1 MKYLKAMWTTIYY
14 GFQLGGYDLLKRIRM
29 KLGIV
34 IPCYNEEE
42 GLGETTKRLQL
53 LLDEMINS
61 KEISSDSFVCYVD
74 DGSKDSTWELIEKAK
89 AESTLFRGI
98 KLSRNFGHQNA
109 LIAGLMQLKD
119 EADALVSMDADLQ
132 DDISV
137 VKKFVSK
144 YKEGYHVVYGVRDD
158 RTTDTGFKRNT
169 AEMFY
174 KFQAFMGIESISN
187 HADYRLLSKKAL
199 NALAQFKE
207 VNLFIRGVVP
217 LLGYKSCSVYYKRG
231 ERFAG
236 ETKYPL
242 KKMIAFALDGIASF
256 SVVPLR
262 LITITGFILF
272 FISLIAIVWIAFEKL
287 FFDTA
292 VRGWASTMISI
303 YFIGGIQIMSIGII
317 GEYVGRNFQQS
328 KNRPRYIIDKEI

>member
-1 MKYLKAMWTTIYY
+1 
-14 GFQLGGYDLLKRIRM
+14 M

-42 GLGETTKRLQL
+42 GLSETTKQLTL
-53 LLDEMINS
+53 LLDEMIEAE
-61 KEISSDSFVCYVD
+61 EISPESFVCYVD
-74 DGSKDSTWELIEKAK
+74 DGSKDKTWELIETFATDSK
-89 AESTLFRGI
+89 LFRGI

-119 EADALVSMDADLQ
+119 EADALISMDADLQ
-132 DDISV
+132 DDINI
-137 VKKFVSK
+137 VKEFVRK
-144 YKEGYHVVYGVRDD
+144 YQEGYHVVYGVRDD
-158 RTTDTGFKRNT
+158 RTTDTGFKRGT
-169 AEMFY
+169 AELFY

-187 HADYRLLSKKAL
+187 HADYRLLSQKAL
-199 NALAQFKE
+199 QSLSEFKE

-262 LITITGFILF
+262 LITMTGFILF
-272 FISLIAIVWIAFEKL
+272 FLSLVAIGWIVVDKL

-292 VRGWASTMISI
+292 VQGWASTMVSI

-317 GEYVGRNFQQS
+317 GEYIGRTFQQS
-328 KNRPRYIIDKEI
+328 KNRPRYIIDQEI

>member
-1 MKYLKAMWTTIYY
+1 
-14 GFQLGGYDLLKRIRM
+14 M

-42 GLGETTKRLQL
+42 GLVETTKHL
-53 LLDEMINS
+53 LLLMEKMINA
-61 KEISSDSFVCYVD
+61 KEISKESFVCYVD
-74 DGSKDSTWELIEKAK
+74 DGSKDGTWQLIEKFK
-89 AESTLFRGI
+89 EDSSLFRGI

-132 DDISV
+132 DDILV
-137 VKKFVSK
+137 VQEFVAK
-144 YKEGYHVVYGVRDD
+144 YKEGYEVVYGVRDD
-158 RTTDTGFKRNT
+158 RSSDTKFKRGT
-169 AEMFY
+169 AEFFY
-174 KFQAFMGIESISN
+174 KFQEFMGIESISN

-199 NALAQFKE
+199 NALAEFKE

-217 LLGYKSCSVYYKRG
+217 LLGFKSCSVYYKRG

-242 KKMIAFALDGIASF
+242 KKMITLALDGIASF
-256 SVVPLR
+256 SIVPLR
-262 LITITGFILF
+262 IITLLGFLLFIL
-272 FISLIAIVWIAFEKL
+272 SLFVIGWIIFDKI

-292 VRGWASTMISI
+292 VRGWSSTVASI

-328 KNRPRYIIDKEI
+328 KRRPRYIIDKEI

>member
-1 MKYLKAMWTTIYY
+1 
-14 GFQLGGYDLLKRIRM
+14 M

-42 GLGETTKRLQL
+42 GLAETTKQL
-53 LLDEMINS
+53 MVLMQEMIQA

-74 DGSKDSTWELIEKAK
+74 DGSKDQTWSLIEQFKEK
-89 AESTLFRGI
+89 SSLFRGI

-109 LIAGLMQLKD
+109 LIAGLMQLKN

-132 DDISV
+132 DDITV
-137 VKKFVSK
+137 VKEFVKK

-158 RTTDTGFKRNT
+158 RTSDTKFKRGT
-169 AEMFY
+169 ANLFY
-174 KFQAFMGIESISN
+174 KFQKFMGIETVSN
-187 HADYRLLSKKAL
+187 HADYRLLSQKAL
-199 NALAQFKE
+199 DALSNFNE
-207 VNLFIRGVVP
+207 VDLFLRGIVP
-217 LLGYKSCSVYYKRG
+217 MLGFKSCSIYYSRG

-262 LITITGFILF
+262 LITLTGFLLF
-272 FISLIAIVWIAFEKL
+272 FFSILAIVWISIEKL
-287 FFDTA
+287 FFDST
-292 VRGWASTMISI
+292 VQGWASTMISI

>member
-1 MKYLKAMWTTIYY
+1 
-14 GFQLGGYDLLKRIRM
+14 M
-29 KLGIV
+29 KLGII

-42 GLGETTKRLQL
+42 GLAETTKHL
-53 LLDEMINS
+53 LLLMEKMIKAN
-61 KEISSDSFVCYVD
+61 EISSDSFVCYVD
-74 DGSKDSTWELIEKAK
+74 DGSKDKTWELIEQFKE
-89 AESTLFRGI
+89 ESSLFKGI

-109 LIAGLMQLKD
+109 LIAGLMQRKD

-137 VKKFVSK
+137 VEEFVKK

-158 RTTDTGFKRNT
+158 RTNDTTFKRGT

-174 KFQAFMGIESISN
+174 KFQEFMGIESISN

-199 NALAQFKE
+199 NALANFKE
-207 VNLFIRGVVP
+207 VNLFIRGIVP
-217 LLGYKSCSVYYKRG
+217 LLGFKSTSVYYTRG

-242 KKMIAFALDGIASF
+242 KKMLLFALDGIASF

-262 LITITGFILF
+262 VITVVGFLLF
-272 FISLIAIVWIAFEKL
+272 MASLIGILWIIAEKL
-287 FFDTA
+287 FFGEP
-292 VRGWASTMISI
+292 VQGWASTMISI
-303 YFIGGIQIMSIGII
+303 YFIGGIQILSIGII
-317 GEYVGRNFQQS
+317 GEYIGRNFQQS

>member
-1 MKYLKAMWTTIYY
+1 MWITIYY
-14 GFQLGGYDLLKRIRM
+14 GFQLGGYDLFKRGTM

-42 GLGETTKRLQL
+42 GLEETTKRLQL
-53 LLDEMINS
+53 LLEEMINN

-74 DGSKDSTWELIEKAK
+74 DGSKDKTWELIEKAK
-89 AESTLFRGI
+89 EESTRFRGI

-137 VKKFVSK
+137 VKQFVSK

-272 FISLIAIVWIAFEKL
+272 FISLIAIIWIAFEKL
-287 FFDTA
+287 FFDTM

-328 KNRPRYIIDKEI
+328 KGRPRYIIDKEI

>member
-1 MKYLKAMWTTIYY
+1 
-14 GFQLGGYDLLKRIRM
+14 M

-42 GLGETTKRLQL
+42 GLAETTKQLQI
-53 LLDEMINS
+53 LLDKMIEA
-61 KEISSDSFVCYVD
+61 KEISEDSFVCYVD
-74 DGSKDSTWELIEKAK
+74 DGSKDKTWELIEQFKN
-89 AESTLFRGI
+89 ESKLFKGI

-119 EADALVSMDADLQ
+119 DADALISMDADLQ

-137 VKKFVSK
+137 VQEFVSK

-158 RTTDTGFKRNT
+158 RSDDTKFKRGT
-169 AEMFY
+169 AEFFY
-174 KFQAFMGIESISN
+174 KFQEFMGIESISN
-187 HADYRLLSKKAL
+187 HADYRLLSQKAL
-199 NALAQFKE
+199 SALAKFKE

-217 LLGYKSCSVYYKRG
+217 MLGFKSCSVYYKRG

-242 KKMIAFALDGIASF
+242 KKMLAFALDGIASF
-256 SVVPLR
+256 SIVPLR
-262 LITITGFILF
+262 VITLLGFILF
-272 FISLIAIVWIAFEKL
+272 VLSLFVIGWIVFDKL
-287 FFDTA
+287 LFDTA
-292 VRGWASTMISI
+292 VRGWSSTMASI
-303 YFIGGIQIMSIGII
+303 YLIGGIQIMSIGII

-328 KNRPRYIIDKEI
+328 KGRPRYIIDKEI

>member
-1 MKYLKAMWTTIYY
+1 
-14 GFQLGGYDLLKRIRM
+14 M

-42 GLGETTKRLQL
+42 GLSETTKQLQI
-53 LLDEMINS
+53 LLDKMIENQ
-61 KEISSDSFVCYVD
+61 EVTEDSFICYVD
-74 DGSKDSTWELIEKAK
+74 DGSKDKTWELIQNFKAGSK
-89 AESTLFRGI
+89 HFRGI

-119 EADALVSMDADLQ
+119 EADALISMDADLQ
-132 DDISV
+132 DDIEV
-137 VKKFVSK
+137 VRKFVAK

-158 RTTDTGFKRNT
+158 RTTDTKFKRGT
-169 AEMFY
+169 AELFY
-174 KFQAFMGIESISN
+174 KFQDFMGIESISN

-199 NALAQFKE
+199 NSLAQFKE
-207 VNLFIRGVVP
+207 INLFIRGIVP
-217 LLGYKSCSVYYKRG
+217 LLGFKSCSVYYARG

-256 SVVPLR
+256 SIVPLR
-262 LITITGFILF
+262 IITLLGFVLF
-272 FISLIAIVWIAFEKL
+272 VLSLLVIGWIVFDKIV
-287 FFDTA
+287 FDTA
-292 VRGWASTMISI
+292 VRGWSSTMASI

-317 GEYVGRNFQQS
+317 GEYVGRNFQES
-328 KNRPRYIIDKEI
+328 KKRPRYIIDEEI

>member
-1 MKYLKAMWTTIYY
+1 
-14 GFQLGGYDLLKRIRM
+14 M

-42 GLGETTKRLQL
+42 GLAETTKHLIL
-53 LLDEMINS
+53 LMDKMIKA
-61 KEISSDSFVCYVD
+61 KEISQDSFICYVD
-74 DGSKDSTWELIEKAK
+74 DGSKDRTWELIKK
-89 AESTLFRGI
+89 FKDESPLFRGI

-132 DDISV
+132 DDIQIV
-137 VKKFVSK
+137 QEFVAK

-158 RTTDTGFKRNT
+158 RSNDTKFKRST
-169 AEMFY
+169 AEFFY
-174 KFQAFMGIESISN
+174 KFQEFMGIESISN
-187 HADYRLLSKKAL
+187 HADYRLLSQKSL
-199 NALAQFKE
+199 NALAEFKE

-217 LLGYKSCSVYYKRG
+217 LLGFKSCSVYYKRG

-242 KKMIAFALDGIASF
+242 NKMIAFALDGIASF
-256 SVVPLR
+256 SIVPLR
-262 LITITGFILF
+262 IITLFGFIMFVLSLF
-272 FISLIAIVWIAFEKL
+272 VIAWIIFDKM

-292 VRGWASTMISI
+292 VRGWSSTMASI

-328 KNRPRYIIDKEI
+328 KGRPRYIIDKEI